1 MIFLVLNLVIS
12 LYIYIFDDFLTEK
25 DKEKCN
31 QYWKSEKCNK
41 SIYIL
46 KNSFKFKGNL
56 HMLVTSSNKQDKI
69 NFGMP

>member
-1 MIFLVLNLVIS
+1 
-12 LYIYIFDDFLTEK
+12 
-25 DKEKCN
+25 
-31 QYWKSEKCNK
+31 
-41 SIYIL
+41 L